1 MVRVMN
7 SGSPLF
13 MWTVETGEWS
23 RRRRRRGEVDLLTAL
38 TMLVTL
44 EDGVVVADDVS
55 KMKRE
60 TREREVIVLLFSL
73 VFLLSLLLCF
83 SFFLVPLYSYC
94 LPSISTFFPSLLSLL
109 LSSVSFLFFPLF
121 FRQLKSRSLLPL
133 VLSLS
138 GLCFSSSLV
147 LKLHHLSINVPF
159 L

>member
-1 MVRVMN
+1 
-7 SGSPLF
+7 
-13 MWTVETGEWS
+13 
-23 RRRRRRGEVDLLTAL
+23 
-38 TMLVTL
+38 MLVTL